1 MGLVQRKTN
10 RCLFLTKLQS
20 RFHAI
25 FLFCPHIT
33 SLIVAAPV
41 FQTIW
46 SDAYSLVSNGFSLY
60 LNLNICIGSKNM
72 YHCFTCISFL
82 FSFLKYLAVFNL
94 DCLKSHA
101 TIRFLYVEVNSI
113 TLVNIFHSFLL
124 CGLWSLSEPH
134 IKDYGPGNERRNCL
148 WLTKSEDF

>member
-1 MGLVQRKTN
+1 M
-10 RCLFLTKLQS
+10 LFFSSAHIL
-20 RFHAI
+20 
-25 FLFCPHIT
+25 PH
-33 SLIVAAPV
+33 SLWPHL

-124 CGLWSLSEPH
+124 CGLWSISEPH

-148 WLTKSEDF
+148 WLAKSEDFYLNPFFLCISPFGF